1 MTRMTGV
8 IFSDLGVASSFM
20 AIDWVQRALRQALGF
35 VPFPATLNVRPKA
48 PGDSEIWRRKRAEG
62 QGIPLRSAE
71 SGFCDATLYP
81 VRVPAEAAEAGEAV
95 TAAILVPAIKDYPSD
110 KIEIVAPVR
119 PAARAR
125 GAVALAG
132 PRDQLVGPLDQIVD
146 LAHRASGHSIAVS
159 GELPLVT
166 AAAARAWPSAR
177 AI

>member
-71 SGFCDATLYP
+71 GGFCDATLYP
-81 VRVPAEAAEAGEAV
+81 VRVAAEAAEAGEAV

-119 PAARAR
+119 LKDYF
-125 GAVALAG
+125 GVQDG
-132 PRDQLVGPLDQIVD
+132 DPLT
-146 LAHRASGHSIAVS
+146 L
-159 GELPLVT
+159 EFFN
-166 AAAARAWPSAR
+166 
-177 AI
+177 